1 MDSGNFKTYDPITTL
16 IATSGS
22 GGSGGLPLTG
32 GALTGDLLMQA
43 PAKIVQTQTPTNT
56 SDLINKGF
64 ADESYQA
71 KKPSAVPNNV
81 ALFGTGVDAGQ
92 TVDSG
97 FKIDTD
103 PLSSGA
109 NDTLW
114 PSNRLIGS
122 FQYGAVVY
130 KATGSLAVPGINTVL
145 AFSAGN
151 ALVGP
156 GNWPDIGST
165 ITMDATGIAS
175 ITNSLPYTTYFKLE
189 FVACSLTGTN
199 PLNSVNCVFKD
210 ETTPTGTNFGID
222 KTLNCLLGPPAICN
236 NVHLIATVGVA
247 SGSTFDFVVNL
258 TNLGATQVTVDPN
271 SPTDSCLLV
280 IQRVA

>member
-32 GALTGDLLMQA
+32 GVLTGDLLMQA

-64 ADESYQA
+64 ADGSYQA

-97 FKIDTD
+97 FKIDAN
-103 PLSSGA
+103 PLSLAA

-130 KATGSLAVPGINTVL
+130 KATGPLAIPGNNTAL

-151 ALVGP
+151 ALIGP
-156 GNWPDIGST
+156 GNWPNIGST
-165 ITMDATGIAS
+165 ITMDVMGIAS
-175 ITNSLPYTTYFKLE
+175 ITNSLSYATYFKLE
-189 FVACSLTGTN
+189 FVACSLTGPN
-199 PLNSVNCVFKD
+199 PLNSVDCVFKD
-210 ETTPTGTNFGID
+210 ETTPAGTNFGIN
-222 KTLNCLLGPPAICN
+222 KTLNCLGPPTICN
-236 NVHLIATVGVA
+236 NVHLIAMVGVA
-247 SGSTFDFVVNL
+247 PGSSFAFSVRL
-258 TNLGATQVTVDPN
+258 TNLEVDQVTVDPD
-271 SPTDSCLLV
+271 SPTDGCLLV

>member
-32 GALTGDLLMQA
+32 GVLTGNLLMQA

-64 ADESYQA
+64 ADGSYQA
-71 KKPSAVPNNV
+71 KKPSAVPNNI

-97 FKIDTD
+97 FKIDAN
-103 PLSSGA
+103 PLSLPA

-114 PSNRLIGS
+114 TSNRLIGS

-130 KATGSLAVPGINTVL
+130 KATGSLAIPANNTML

-151 ALVGP
+151 AHVGP
-156 GNWPDIGST
+156 GDWPNIGST
-165 ITMDATGIAS
+165 ITMDVTGIAS

-189 FVACSLTGTN
+189 FIACSLTGPS
-199 PLNSVNCVFKD
+199 PLNSVDCVFTN
-210 ETTPTGTNFGID
+210 ETTPSTDFGID
-222 KTLNCLLGPPAICN
+222 KTLNCLLGPPTICN
-236 NVHLIATVGVA
+236 NVHLIAIVGVA
-247 SGSTFDFVVNL
+247 PGGSFDFSVHL
-258 TNLGATQVTVDPN
+258 TNLGGNQVTVDPN
-271 SPTDSCLLV
+271 SPTDGCLLV